1 MPCVIPDYLLF
12 QSPILYILV
21 KLDHYFIHALLTII
35 PSSLRP
41 LSANPETQSDLQ
53 PARGSKGR
61 SRHMVRRDCPVLE
74 SMLKYHSGLQSLCSW
89 NQDYCSNSPTRN
101 TYLLKTRFTKRFS
114 KQPTQNIFD
123 HQAQQ
128 KSIQTVIRFDM
139 NLIKRQPI

>member
-21 KLDHYFIHALLTII
+21 KLDHYSILALLTII

-41 LSANPETQSDLQ
+41 LSANPETQHDLQ

-74 SMLKYHSGLQSLCSW
+74 SMLKYHSGLQSLCYW
-89 NQDYCSNSPTRN
+89 NQAYCSNSPTKK
-101 TYLLKTRFTKRFS
+101 TYLLKSRFTKRFS
-114 KQPTQNIFD
+114 KQPTQNMFLLLSGTTKI
-123 HQAQQ
+123 HTNSNQ
-128 KSIQTVIRFDM
+128 I
-139 NLIKRQPI
+139 